1 MELTRRRFLQLVGAG
16 ATTLGIGPLP
26 ASALQEEAA
35 LPKDSAGIK
44 TLYTTCGMCASH
56 CAMIASVKDGRL
68 IKLEGHPDDQ
78 HGRGRLCGK
87 GNAGISLLY
96 DPDRLKYPLKRTNPQ
111 KGVGIDPQWKRISWE
126 EALDTI
132 ALELSRSKE
141 QFGARSIAWLGY
153 HVGKDLLRAI
163 GSPNDLCHH
172 TKCNSAR
179 VIGNLGVFGQRYL
192 APDLSETRYILGFGW
207 DMPGKAKNVFAG
219 PFAEGLAK
227 GAKAV
232 IFDPRQSATAA
243 MATEW
248 IPIRPGTDIAVAL
261 AMIHYIIRNDLYDK
275 AFVKKNV
282 YGFERLAESVKG
294 NTPQWAARI
303 SEVPVETIERIA
315 REFATTKPACLPHYK
330 RGVHVMRREGLPLVQ
345 AENIL
350 VAITGNIEVEGGMF
364 FPRMPRVVRTRPK
377 KEPPELD
384 TYLRIDGAE
393 NFPILNPHP
402 LSGDGLIH
410 TIAEGILNEDPY
422 PLKALI
428 VYKQSLFAFS
438 NPNRV
443 AQAFAKVPFMV
454 NINIYPDEVACLAD
468 IVLPERTYLERKGL
482 SPRNL
487 FAKSPQISV
496 IQPVVKPLYDAR
508 PLGEIK
514 AEIAERM
521 GIAEFMP
528 DHGEEAFNQEL
539 KYVEMT
545 YQDLVQMGILTF
557 RKRFRSQ
564 DLTKLPTVSGKIEVY
579 SQLFGQHGYDPIPL
593 CKQEW
598 LLTPTESYPFYFT
611 TNRSPLNFHCTTENI
626 PWIHEMVPENMVWIN
641 ATKAGEMGIK
651 PGEKVRV
658 ASEYGEIVI
667 KAFLT
672 EGIRPD
678 TVCVPHGYGHWSKFL
693 TKAAYQGAN
702 DGDLMN
708 DIPLKDMIKIND
720 PSANAADSDILVRIS
735 KL

>member
-1 MELTRRRFLQLVGAG
+1 MELTRRRFLQIMGAG
-16 ATTLGIGPLP
+16 AGTLGLIPLP
-26 ASALQEEAA
+26 AQALQEGASSSQDA
-35 LPKDSAGIK
+35 SGIA

-68 IKLEGHPDDQ
+68 IKLEGNPDDQ

-96 DPDRLKYPLKRTNPQ
+96 DPDRLKYPLKRTNPE
-111 KGVGIDPQWKRISWE
+111 KGVGVDPKWKRISWD

-132 ALELSRSKE
+132 AAELTTARD

-153 HVGKDLLRAI
+153 HVGKDLLRAL

-179 VIGNLGVFGQRYL
+179 VIGNMGVFGQRYL

-219 PFAEGLAK
+219 PFAEGIAN

-243 MATEW
+243 MAAEW

-261 AMIHYIIRNDLYDK
+261 AMIHYIIRNELYDK
-275 AFVKKNV
+275 AFVEENV
-282 YGFERLAESVKG
+282 YGFDRLAESVRDK
-294 NTPQWAARI
+294 TPKWAALV
-303 SEVPVETIERIA
+303 SDVPAQTIERIA

-330 RGVHVMRREGLPLVQ
+330 RGVHVMRREGLSLVH

-350 VAITGNIEVEGGMF
+350 CAITGNIEVVGGMF
-364 FPRMPRVVRTRPK
+364 FPRTPRVVRNRPK

-393 NFPILNPHP
+393 NFPVLNPHP

-422 PLKALI
+422 ALKALI

-443 AQAFAKVPFMV
+443 AKAFAKVPFVV
-454 NINIYPDEVACLAD
+454 NINIYPDEMACLAD
-468 IVLPERTYLERKGL
+468 IVLPDRTYLERKEL
-482 SPRNL
+482 NARNL
-487 FAKSPQISV
+487 YAKSPQISV
-496 IQPVVKPLYDAR
+496 FQPVVEPLYEAR
-508 PLGEIK
+508 ELDEIK
-514 AEIAERM
+514 AGIAERM
-521 GIAEFMP
+521 GIAEYMP
-528 DHGEEAFNQEL
+528 EHGEAALNEQL
-539 KYVEMT
+539 KYLEMT
-545 YQDLVQMGILTF
+545 YQELKGMGLLTF
-557 RKRFRSQ
+557 RKRFRPQ

-579 SQLFGQHGYDPIPL
+579 SQLFDQHGYDPLPVFR
-593 CKQEW
+593 EAW
-598 LLTPTESYPFYFT
+598 VLTPTKDYPFYFT
-611 TNRSPLNFHCTTENI
+611 TTRSPLNFHCTTENI

-641 ATKAGEMGIK
+641 AAKARELGIK
-651 PGEKVRV
+651 QGHRVRV
-658 ASEYGEIVI
+658 ESMYGQIVL

-693 TKAAYQGAN
+693 TRAAYHGAN

-708 DIPLKDMIKIND
+708 DIPLQEMIKIND

-735 KL
+735 KV